1 MELFY
6 RSVGAGRPLIIL
18 HGLFGSG
25 DNWQSLARQ
34 YAEHYTV
41 FMVDQRNH
49 GHSQHSPDHS
59 YRLMADDLL
68 AFVDQRGLQ
77 DIYLLGHS
85 MGGKTAMLFAS
96 EHSHRVEKL
105 IVADIAPKP
114 YPVHHRA
121 LVDCLLSAPLVLGS
135 TRSDVEAHLI
145 ACISDRSTV
154 QFFMK
159 NLYWKTKEELAWRFN
174 LDALSTHLAAVSEE
188 TGQGICLVDT
198 LFIRGGKSNYIAD
211 DDVQGLNHYFPNNE
225 LATISS
231 AGHWLHAEAPGEFF
245 ERTRRFMAGF

>member
-6 RSVGAGRPLIIL
+6 RSMGAGRPLVIL

-41 FMVDQRNH
+41 YMVDQRNH
-49 GHSQHSPDHS
+49 GHSPHSADHS

-68 AFVDQRGLQ
+68 GFLDQHGLN
-77 DIYLLGHS
+77 DIFLLGHS

-96 EHSHRVEKL
+96 EHGHRVEKL

-114 YPVHHRA
+114 YVVHHRA
-121 LVDCLLSAPLVLGS
+121 LVDCMLSAPLEVGS
-135 TRSDVEAHLI
+135 SRAQVEAHLNAGI
-145 ACISDRSTV
+145 TDRSTV

-159 NLYWKTKEELAWRFN
+159 NLYWKTKEQLAWRFN
-174 LDALSTHLAAVSEE
+174 LEALSTHLAAVSEE
-188 TGQGICLVDT
+188 TGQGICLTDT
-198 LFIRGGKSNYIAD
+198 LFIRGGKSNYITD
-211 DDVQGLNHYFPNNE
+211 DDVQWLNHYFPNNE
-225 LATISS
+225 LATIPS
-231 AGHWLHAEAPGEFF
+231 AGHWLHAEAPEAFF
-245 ERTRRFMAGF
+245 ELTQRFLTEF